1 MSNKIVVLFGGNS
14 LEREIS
20 LKSGKSILN
29 ILKKSGINAI
39 GIDPIKF
46 PLLYLNKYG
55 FKKAFIA
62 LHGKGGEDGVIQ
74 SILEYL
80 NIPYTGS
87 GVLSSAITINKFL
100 TKIIWKEHGLPIIYP
115 HLLLNKKKFTKK
127 NYLIIEQ
134 KILKIK
140 FPVIIKPNCNGSS
153 LGIFKINHKDD
164 LFNALE
170 KSFIYDDNILIEQY
184 IKGTEYSIGILNNK
198 MLPPIRIEYSNIFYD
213 YQSKYCLNN
222 TKYFCPSGLNKSK
235 EKELE
240 NIILKAWKVLN
251 CKVWGRIDV
260 ILDENKN
267 FQLLE
272 INTIP
277 GMTPKSLYPIA
288 AQKAGLSFYNLIMK
302 ILFLTK

>member
-29 ILKKSGINAI
+29 ILKKSGINVI
-39 GIDPIKF
+39 GIDPNTF
-46 PLLYLNKYG
+46 PLLYLKKFN

-62 LHGKGGEDGVIQ
+62 LHGKGGEDGTIQ
-74 SILEYL
+74 GILEYL

-115 HLLLNKKKFTKK
+115 HLLLNKKDFIKK
-127 NYLIIEQ
+127 NYLIIEK
-134 KILKIK
+134 KILQIK
-140 FPVIIKPNCNGSS
+140 FPIIIKPNCSGSS
-153 LGIFKINHKDD
+153 LGVFKVNHKDD
-164 LFNALE
+164 LFHTLE
-170 KSFIYDDNILIEQY
+170 KSFVYDNNILIEKY
-184 IKGTEYSIGILNNK
+184 LKGIEYTIGVLNNK
-198 MLPPIRIEYSNIFYD
+198 ILPPIKIGYSNIFYD
-213 YQSKYCLNN
+213 YQSKYYSNN
-222 TKYFCPSGLNKSK
+222 TEYFCPSGLNKNK

-251 CKVWGRIDV
+251 CKIWGRIDV

-288 AQKAGLSFYNLIMK
+288 ARKAGLSFYDLIMK

>member
-29 ILKKSGINAI
+29 TLIKSGVNAI
-39 GIDPIKF
+39 GIDPINF
-46 PLLYLNKYG
+46 PLLYLKKYG

-62 LHGKGGEDGVIQ
+62 LHGRGGEDGIIQ
-74 SILEYL
+74 GILEYL

-87 GVLSSAITINKFL
+87 GVLSSAITMNKFL
-100 TKIIWKEHGLPIIYP
+100 TKIIWKIYGLPIIYP
-115 HLLLNKKKFTKK
+115 HLLLNKKDFIKK

-140 FPVIIKPNCNGSS
+140 LPIIIKPNCNGSS
-153 LGIFKINHKDD
+153 LGILKINHIDD

-170 KSFIYDDNILIEQY
+170 KSFMYDNNILIEKY

-198 MLPPIRIEYSNIFYD
+198 ILPPIKIGYENIFYD
-213 YQSKYCLNN
+213 YQSKYYSNN
-222 TKYFCPSGLNKSK
+222 TKYFCPSGLSKNK

-251 CKVWGRIDV
+251 CKIWGRIDV

-277 GMTPKSLYPIA
+277 GMTSKSLYPIA
-288 AQKAGLSFYNLIMK
+288 AKKAGLSFYDLIMK
-302 ILFLTK
+302 ILFSTK